1 MVLMI
6 GTPGFGWFSTNNNNV
21 WSMDEQL
28 FGVKRV
34 FNRFSSI
41 SYKISPVGTR
51 TKAENVAIVIHFG
64 AKAMNCPNA
73 ALCSLEF

>member
-1 MVLMI
+1 M
-6 GTPGFGWFSTNNNNV
+6 
-21 WSMDEQL
+21 
-28 FGVKRV
+28 GVFK
-34 FNRFSSI
+34 RFSSI
-41 SYKISPVGTR
+41 SYEISPVGTR